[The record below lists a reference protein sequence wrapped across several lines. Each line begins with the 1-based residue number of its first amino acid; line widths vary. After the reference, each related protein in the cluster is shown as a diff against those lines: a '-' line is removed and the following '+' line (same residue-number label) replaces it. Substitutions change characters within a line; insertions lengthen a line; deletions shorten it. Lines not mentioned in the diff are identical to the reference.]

1 MAPPVAASPTFAARP
16 QPVPRRGGQP
26 YGQDNAPPP
35 PPPPPFGQDN
45 APPPPPATNAQPIA
59 HRKQRSRSLPAAHN
73 MPNIGRNNV
82 PRQAVHMRAWNQRA
96 PCECM
101 DRGNPNIDHWLG
113 VLREKVGLDDWA
125 INALR
130 TLAAMDRAGYM
141 HANSIIGK
149 CFKKTNNW
157 TVAFPKPSQ
166 FVVTCCK
173 KANEQIA
180 STGS

>member
-1 MAPPVAASPTFAARP
+1 
-16 QPVPRRGGQP
+16 
-26 YGQDNAPPP
+26 
-35 PPPPPFGQDN
+35 
-45 APPPPPATNAQPIA
+45 
-59 HRKQRSRSLPAAHN
+59 
-73 MPNIGRNNV
+73 
-82 PRQAVHMRAWNQRA
+82 
-96 PCECM
+96 M

-130 TLAAMDRAGYM
+130 KLAAMDRAGYM

-149 CFKKTNNW
+149 CFKKTNDW
-157 TVAFPKPSQ
+157 WVPFPYPSK

-173 KANEQIA
+173 KAAEQIA